1 MDSKNASE
9 KERLLIESVIKNGR
23 VPKRDKTIQK
33 QTTIKTP
40 SLSRKSFLVSLKG
53 PPENQAPNPVKANDI
68 EKEKYSPSE

>member
-33 QTTIKTP
+33 HTTIKTP

-53 PPENQAPNPVKANDI
+53 HQRIKPPNPVKANDNR
-68 EKEKYSPSE
+68 KEKYSLSE